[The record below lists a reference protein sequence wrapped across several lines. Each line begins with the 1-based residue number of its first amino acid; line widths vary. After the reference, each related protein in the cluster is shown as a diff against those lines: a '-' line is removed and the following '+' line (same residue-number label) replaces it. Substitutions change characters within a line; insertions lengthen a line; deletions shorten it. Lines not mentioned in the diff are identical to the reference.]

1 MITLIIIKNAE
12 IYAPEYLGKKF
23 VVVAGDNIEGVYDDL
38 NIPDGFPGME
48 VIDAEG
54 KVLFP
59 GFIDSHVH
67 IIGGGGE
74 GGFSTR
80 TPEIQL
86 SQLISAGITTVVGC
100 LGTDGTCRNMR
111 TLLAKAYALEEEGI
125 TSYIFTGSYQIP
137 VKSIIGE
144 PDEDIMLIEK
154 VIGVGEVALADHR
167 SSQPTYEEFLRVA
180 AKARV
185 GGLIAGKAGIVNVH
199 IGNGKDGL
207 GYLMRMLRE
216 TDIPPQQV
224 LPTHINRSRDLLHM
238 GVEYSKLGGIVDIT
252 TSSDPKHLE
261 VNEVKASDALKVL
274 LDNGIN
280 IENIQFSSDGQ
291 GSLPKFDD
299 NGKYAGLGIGSVGS
313 LYSEVRDAIIN
324 NNVPIETALKV
335 ITSNVA
341 DHFKF
346 INKGRI
352 KGGCH
357 ADIILADEESL
368 NITDMFSKGKR
379 MMDNGNI
386 VVKGNFEK

>member
-1 MITLIIIKNAE
+1 MIIIKNAE